1 MDHVLQFFQQLDN
14 LVWGAPLLVLLVMVG
29 LGGFLKLDLVW
40 VIADIVNGLMA
51 LPNLI
56 ALLALSPLIVQE
68 SRRYLRNKKT
78 PDRLIWGFC
87 YKLGSYERLSLVFDL
102 SN

>member
-14 LVWGAPLLVLLVMVG
+14 LVWNAPILLLLVMVG

-40 VIADIVNGLMA
+40 VIADIVNGLLA

-56 ALLALSPLIVQE
+56 ALLALTPVIVQ
-68 SRRYLRNKKT
+68 
-78 PDRLIWGFC
+78 
-87 YKLGSYERLSLVFDL
+87 
-102 SN
+102 

>member
-14 LVWGAPLLVLLVMVG
+14 LVWNAPLLLLLVMVG

-40 VIADIVNGLMA
+40 VIADIVNGLLA

-56 ALLALSPLIVQE
+56 ALLALSPVIVQE
-68 SRRYLRNKKT
+68 SRRYFKK
-78 PDRLIWGFC
+78 
-87 YKLGSYERLSLVFDL
+87 
-102 SN
+102 

>member
-1 MDHVLQFFQQLDN
+1 M
-14 LVWGAPLLVLLVMVG
+14 GG

-56 ALLALSPLIVQE
+56 ALLALSPVIIKE
-68 SRRYLRNKKT
+68 SKQYFKK
-78 PDRLIWGFC
+78 
-87 YKLGSYERLSLVFDL
+87 
-102 SN
+102 

>member
-1 MDHVLQFFQQLDN
+1 
-14 LVWGAPLLVLLVMVG
+14 MVG

-56 ALLALSPLIVQE
+56 ALLALSPVIIKE
-68 SRRYLRNKKT
+68 SNRYFIEIRKPRSRGL
-78 PDRLIWGFC
+78 GF
-87 YKLGSYERLSLVFDL
+87 LSI
-102 SN
+102 

>member
-14 LVWGAPLLVLLVMVG
+14 LVWGAPLLLLLVMVG
-29 LGGFLKLDLVW
+29 LGGFLNLDLVC

-56 ALLALSPLIVQE
+56 ALLALSPVSVQE
-68 SRRYLRNKKT
+68 SRRYFKK
-78 PDRLIWGFC
+78 
-87 YKLGSYERLSLVFDL
+87 
-102 SN
+102 

>member
-14 LVWGAPLLVLLVMVG
+14 LVWNAPLLLLLVMVG

-40 VIADIVNGLMA
+40 FIADIVNGLMA

-56 ALLALSPLIVQE
+56 ALLALSPVIVQE
-68 SRRYLRNKKT
+68 NRRYFKK
-78 PDRLIWGFC
+78 
-87 YKLGSYERLSLVFDL
+87 
-102 SN
+102 

>member
-14 LVWGAPLLVLLVMVG
+14 LVWGAPLLLLLVMVG
-29 LGGFLKLDLVW
+29 LGGFLNLDLVW

-56 ALLALSPLIVQE
+56 ALLALSPVSVQE
-68 SRRYLRNKKT
+68 SRRYFKK
-78 PDRLIWGFC
+78 
-87 YKLGSYERLSLVFDL
+87 
-102 SN
+102 

>member
-14 LVWGAPLLVLLVMVG
+14 IVWGAPLLLLLVMVG

-56 ALLALSPLIVQE
+56 VLLALSPVIVQE
-68 SRRYLRNKKT
+68 SRHYFKK
-78 PDRLIWGFC
+78 
-87 YKLGSYERLSLVFDL
+87 
-102 SN
+102 